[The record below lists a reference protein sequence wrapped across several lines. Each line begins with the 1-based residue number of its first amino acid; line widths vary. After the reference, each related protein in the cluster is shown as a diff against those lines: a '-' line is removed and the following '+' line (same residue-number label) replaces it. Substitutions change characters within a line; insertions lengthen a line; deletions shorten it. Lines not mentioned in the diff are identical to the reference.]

1 MFRKHELGLGE
12 LRRKE
17 LQADESETVPQ
28 LLRRRNLSNSTRVH
42 QRDAMA
48 AFGFVEIRCG
58 DDNCQPLCCEMR
70 QPVPEAQ
77 HVKFFKIGLASP
89 VNFAWVDA
97 PQRADVTN
105 VLGDAE
111 VGVECKSL
119 CKITALR
126 PHLTGRPAQNISGA

>member
-58 DDNCQPLCCEMR
+58 DDNCQPLCCEVR
-70 QPVPEAQ
+70 QRVP
-77 HVKFFKIGLASP
+77 KLAPRDRIDSSRRLIE
-89 VNFAWVDA
+89 
-97 PQRADVTN
+97 Q
-105 VLGDAE
+105 
-111 VGVECKSL
+111 
-119 CKITALR
+119 
-126 PHLTGRPAQNISGA
+126 